1 MKVRFLGPVGKVTG
15 SCTWLWDEERNWSM
29 LVDCGMQQGEPNA
42 DKWNACEWPF
52 DPKEIKL
59 VVLTH
64 AHIDHCGLLPML
76 YKKGFEGRVYCAKET
91 RQIATL
97 LLKDAARLGGAGFYQ
112 DDVDK
117 IVWHEP
123 GAGEMFFGK
132 LHPLDQDLF
141 VSFYRSGHIVGA
153 VSAVIH
159 WGPPKSVE
167 QRSIA
172 FSGDLGPNQED
183 LEELPFLRHRMG
195 VPSCEFA
202 VVESTY
208 GSKVRNH
215 DECTAMTRR
224 DQLRRLMDQCLRTG
238 GVLGISA
245 FSLGRT
251 QDVLFDLHW
260 IVAEDPDRYGSMPV
274 FLDSP
279 TARKLHGVIL
289 TALERTECNGRKG
302 KVRPLWLG
310 KQMFRWFDLDG
321 TDPEHTA
328 RVLEICKMTLGHCES
343 AKPSHKSLGN
353 DISRSWR
360 SVVRPPASRAEV
372 DEVIA
377 RGPAVLVFSS
387 GTCDGGPVAHW
398 LPKLLGNAR
407 NTIALSG
414 YCHPSTVGGKLLA
427 LTNVPK
433 SERRRL
439 SGNLTWHP
447 DASFELAEVRAG
459 VTALQGYSA
468 HADQQGL
475 MKWIS
480 DDTRIAQRK
489 PLSRGIFIQHGTDVN
504 RHALC
509 DAINARA
516 ADINGLN
523 MHVALPDAESVFDLD
538 KGGEKVI
545 VEDQLLD
552 LDRQIAQLL
561 ERKKRMGR
569 G

>member
-15 SCTWLWDEERNWSM
+15 SCTWLWDEERDWSL
-29 LVDCGMQQGEPNA
+29 LVDCGMQQGEPTA

-52 DPKEIKL
+52 DPEKIKL

-76 YKKGFEGRVYCAKET
+76 YKKGFQGKVYCAKET

-97 LLKDAARLGGAGFYQ
+97 LLKDAARLGGADYSQ
-112 DDVDK
+112 EDVDQ
-117 IVWHEP
+117 INWHEP
-123 GAGEMFFGK
+123 GSGEMFFGK
-132 LHPLDQDLF
+132 LHPLAQNLF

-172 FSGDLGPNQED
+172 FSGDLGPNRED

-208 GSKVRNH
+208 GAKVRSLE
-215 DECTAMTRR
+215 ECTAMARR
-224 DQLRRLMDQCLRTG
+224 DQLRRLLDRCLETG
-238 GVLGISA
+238 SVLGISA

-260 IVAEDPDRYGSMPV
+260 IVAEDPGRYGSMPM

-279 TARKLHGVIL
+279 TARKLHAVIL
-289 TALERTECNGRKG
+289 IALERTENNGRKG

-310 KQMFRWFDLDG
+310 KQMFRWFGLDG
-321 TDPEHTA
+321 ADPEHIA
-328 RVLEICKMTLGHCES
+328 RVLEICKMTLGHCDS
-343 AKPSHKSLGN
+343 AKPPQKTLGN
-353 DISRSWR
+353 DIARSWR
-360 SVVRPPASRAEV
+360 SVVQPPESRAVV

-377 RGPAVLVFSS
+377 KGPAVLIFSS
-387 GTCDGGPVAHW
+387 GTCDGGPAAHW
-398 LPKLLGNAR
+398 LPKLLKDAR

-427 LTNVPK
+427 LTNVPE

-439 SGNLTWHP
+439 SGSLTWHP
-447 DASFELAEVRAG
+447 DASFQLAQVRAG

-475 MKWIS
+475 MQWIS
-480 DDTRIAQRK
+480 EETRIAQRA
-489 PLSRGIFIQHGTDVN
+489 PVCRRIFVQHGTNVN
-504 RHALC
+504 RYALR
-509 DAINARA
+509 DAINACA
-516 ADINGLN
+516 TDINGLA
-523 MHVALPDAESVFDLD
+523 MHVNLPDAEAVFDLD

-545 VEDQLLD
+545 TEDQLLD

-561 ERKKRMGR
+561 ERKKQMGR